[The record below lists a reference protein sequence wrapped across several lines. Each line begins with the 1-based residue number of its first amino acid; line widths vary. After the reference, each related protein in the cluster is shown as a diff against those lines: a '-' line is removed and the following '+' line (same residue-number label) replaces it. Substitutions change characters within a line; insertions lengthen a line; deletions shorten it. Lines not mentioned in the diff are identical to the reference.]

1 MNMMQPLLYVA
12 GLVLSW
18 LAAARARPTLAK
30 QTLLLLLS
38 YLLYASWGA
47 WFLGTLIGSSL
58 LNYALGSY
66 IRRKPTAGRLW
77 VGILLNVALLSLYKY
92 LPPLAGALAA
102 DSDISRDLAL
112 LLQPAGLS
120 FWTFQALSY
129 LFDLYREEELDP
141 SLLEFCLYMALWP
154 TVLSGPICRLPNMLP
169 QFRQPAPPSWRD
181 VREGFRRIS
190 IGILM
195 VGLAQLL
202 GSGLRPGEGINAGFD
217 QLPFNGGAWDV
228 WLLII
233 GFGFLL
239 FLDFAGYSHLAIG
252 AACVLG
258 LRLEENFHR
267 PYLSTTPSMFW
278 TRWHMSLSFWIRDYL
293 FLPLAAVRRDGWW
306 RHLSLVISMIIFGL
320 WHRGS
325 LLLLLWGTYHGLLL
339 VIHRW
344 GQQIQRRY
352 AWRWSPLFTTPVSWI
367 VTFSAI
373 NIGWI
378 LFRAPNLAQATSMIG
393 KLLSPA
399 DYTRPI
405 LPTSLYFL
413 VAVTVSGY
421 FFVLLVSWALDHVP
435 SAPTEAPWPS
445 GPVRLLREAA
455 QFLAVDRWAWVAPLM
470 GAVSLYVF
478 SNLLLQR
485 TTASRFIYM
494 LF

>member
-1 MNMMQPLLYVA
+1 MMQPLFYVA
-12 GLVLSW
+12 GLIISW
-18 LAAARARPTLAK
+18 LVATRARPTGLK

-38 YLLYASWGA
+38 YLLYASWGI

-77 VGILLNVALLSLYKY
+77 VGVLLNLALLSLYKY
-92 LPPLAGALAA
+92 LPPLAGAVAA
-102 DSDISRDLAL
+102 DSQISKDLAL
-112 LLQPAGLS
+112 LLQPVGLS

-154 TVLSGPICRLPNMLP
+154 TVLSGPICRLPKMLP
-169 QFRQPAPPSWRD
+169 QFRQPAPPSWSD
-181 VREGFRRIS
+181 VREGFRRMS

-217 QLPFNGGAWDV
+217 HLPFNGGAGDV
-228 WLLII
+228 WLLLI

-252 AACVLG
+252 AACLLG

-293 FLPLAAVRRDGWW
+293 FLPLATIRRDGWW

-320 WHRGS
+320 WHKGT

-344 GQQIQRRY
+344 WQQIQRRWE
-352 AWRWSPLFTTPVSWI
+352 WRWSPLFATPVSWL
-367 VTFSAI
+367 VTFAVV

-378 LFRAPNLAQATSMIG
+378 FFRAVNLPQASSMIRT
-393 KLLSPA
+393 LLSPA
-399 DYTRPI
+399 DYTRRV
-405 LPTSLYFL
+405 LPASLYVL
-413 VAVTVSGY
+413 IATTVGGY
-421 FFVLLVSWALDHVP
+421 FFVLLVSWALDQVP
-435 SAPTEAPWPS
+435 RTLTETPKPS
-445 GPVRLLREAA
+445 RSVRLFRGAA
-455 QFLAVDRWAWVAPLM
+455 QFLALDRWAWVAPLM
-470 GAVSLYVF
+470 VAVSLYVF
-478 SNLLLQR
+478 ANLLFQR
-485 TTASRFIYM
+485 TAASRFIYM